1 MLARE
6 GMITKKSGPSGMK
19 VWVIP
24 PRKPPET
31 TEVTVEG
38 EGNLEKKW
46 RREIMNTNHL
56 QF

>member
-1 MLARE
+1 
-6 GMITKKSGPSGMK
+6 MITKKSGPSGMK